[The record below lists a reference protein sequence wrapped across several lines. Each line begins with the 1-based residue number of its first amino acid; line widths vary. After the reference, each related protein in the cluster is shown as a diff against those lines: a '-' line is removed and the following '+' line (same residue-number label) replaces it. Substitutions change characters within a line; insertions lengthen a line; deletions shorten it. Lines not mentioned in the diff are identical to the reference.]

1 MMDPAVLA
9 LAVLGLVDSISFM
22 IVAPSLA
29 FYVEKLGG
37 TQEAYGFILAVY
49 SFASFCGKP
58 ILGRWSDAQGFRVP
72 YMISISLSNLGGL
85 LYAIAPAYAST
96 QLVLVALGRIL
107 GGLGR
112 ANSALGFAYV
122 ARALPASE
130 RTSVTAVLGGVQMI
144 GMAIAPLFS
153 AFLADVNFDLC
164 GIHFDNLNSVGL
176 VLLAINFL
184 TQLLVYFL
192 LPDLPPNNSDE
203 ADQDGNESEWLKMF
217 RFIFK
222 IPHIGIPFLTI
233 FTFNFNWQF
242 IETALAPASADA
254 LGWVRFSIICLLP
267 SSCRGR
273 IATHHF
279 NVSLVNSTKILLGS
293 RSSIICSGC
302 NGCSCISRNDICT

>member
-1 MMDPAVLA
+1 
-9 LAVLGLVDSISFM
+9 M

-37 TQEAYGFILAVY
+37 SQDAYGFILAVY

-58 ILGRWSDAQGFRVP
+58 ILGRWSDAQGFLVP

-85 LYAIAPAYAST
+85 LYAVAPAFTST
-96 QLVLVALGRIL
+96 QLTLVALGRIL

-130 RTSVTAVLGGVQMI
+130 RTSVTAILGGVQMI

-153 AFLADVNFDLC
+153 ALLANVKFDLC
-164 GIHFDNLNSVGL
+164 GIQFDNLNSVGL
-176 VLLAINFL
+176 VLFVINFL
-184 TQLLVYFL
+184 SQVLVYFL
-192 LPDLPPNNSDE
+192 LPDLAPNNSDE
-203 ADQDGNESEWLKMF
+203 ASDQDDKESEWSKML
-217 RFIFK
+217 RFICT
-222 IPHIGIPFLTI
+222 IPHIGIPFFTI

-254 LGWVRFSIICLLP
+254 LGWVRIFHDMFTLFVGGLP
-267 SSCRGR
+267 
-273 IATHHF
+273 
-279 NVSLVNSTKILLGS
+279 L
-293 RSSIICSGC
+293 
-302 NGCSCISRNDICT
+302 IS